1 MASVSASH
9 LILFIASLVI
19 AAGVAGTF
27 TQGISRLSQ
36 SIDDQ
41 SLEVS
46 EEVRTD
52 IEVISD
58 PGSPVYNNSSKS
70 VTLLV
75 KNTGTAEIP
84 ADSQFIE
91 ILVDGRYR
99 TNVTVTVVDGTEWR
113 PNNVVRLDIGGV
125 DLSAG
130 DHRAKII
137 VNGDEEVF
145 AFRT

>member
-27 TQGISRLSQ
+27 TQGVSRLSQ
-36 SIDDQ
+36 GIDDQ

-58 PGSPVYNNSSKS
+58 AGSPVYNNSTNT

-84 ADSQFIE
+84 ADPRFVE
-91 ILVDGRYR
+91 ILLDGQYR
-99 TNVTVTVVDGTEWR
+99 ANATMTVVDGETWR
-113 PNNVVRLDIGGV
+113 PNNVVRIEITDA
-125 DLSAG
+125 DLSPG
-130 DHRAKII
+130 DHRAKLI

-145 AFRT
+145 RFRT

>member
-9 LILFIASLVI
+9 LILFIASMVI

-27 TQGISRLSQ
+27 MQGVSRLSQ
-36 SIDDQ
+36 GIDDQ

-58 PGSPVYNNSSKS
+58 PGSSVYNNSSNT

-75 KNTGTAEIP
+75 KNTGTSDIP
-84 ADSQFIE
+84 AESQFID
-91 ILVDGRYR
+91 ILLDGQYQ
-99 TNVTVTVVDGTEWR
+99 TNVTLTVVDGDRWR
-113 PNNVVRLDIGGV
+113 PNNVVRLEIGGA
-125 DLSAG
+125 DLAND
-130 DHRAKII
+130 DHRVKLI

-145 AFRT
+145 RFRS

>member
-36 SIDDQ
+36 GIDDQ

-58 PGSPVYNNSSKS
+58 PGSPVYNNSSKT

-91 ILVDGRYR
+91 ILVNGRYR

-113 PNNVVRLDIGGV
+113 PNNVVRLDVGGV

>member
-36 SIDDQ
+36 GIDDQ

-46 EEVRTD
+46 DEVRTD

-58 PGSPVYNNSSKS
+58 AGSPVYNNSTNT

-75 KNTGTAEIP
+75 KNTGTSEIP
-84 ADSQFIE
+84 ADARFIE
-91 ILVDGRYR
+91 ILLDGQYR
-99 TNVTVTVVDGTEWR
+99 ANVTVTVVDGETWR
-113 PNNVVRLDIGGV
+113 PNNVIRLEITDA
-125 DLSAG
+125 DLSPG
-130 DHRAKII
+130 DHRAKLI

-145 AFRT
+145 RFRT

>member
-36 SIDDQ
+36 GIDDQ

-58 PGSPVYNNSSKS
+58 AGSPVYNNSTKT
-70 VTLLV
+70 VTILV
-75 KNTGTAEIP
+75 KNTGTSTL
-84 ADSQFIE
+84 DNDTRFIE
-91 ILVDGRYR
+91 ILLDGQYR
-99 TNVTVTVVDGTEWR
+99 TNVTSTVVDGEQWG
-113 PNNVVRLDIGGV
+113 PSNVVRLEIGGA

-130 DHRAKII
+130 DHRVKVI

-145 AFRT
+145 RFRT

>member
-9 LILFIASLVI
+9 LVLFIASLVI

-27 TQGISRLSQ
+27 TQSISRLSQ
-36 SIDDQ
+36 GIDDQ

-58 PGSPVYNNSSKS
+58 AGSPVYNDSTKE

-75 KNTGTAEIP
+75 KNTGTSDLQS
-84 ADSQFIE
+84 DSRFVE
-91 ILVDGRYR
+91 ILLDGQYR
-99 TNVTVTVVDGTEWR
+99 TNVTLTVVDGEAWR
-113 PNNVVRLDIGGV
+113 PNNVVRIVISDV

-145 AFRT
+145 AFRV

>member
-36 SIDDQ
+36 GIDDQ
-41 SLEVS
+41 SLEVA

-52 IEVISD
+52 VEVISD
-58 PGSPVYNNSSKS
+58 AGSPVYDDANGT

-75 KNTGTAEIP
+75 KNTGTSEIP
-84 ADSQFIE
+84 ADGRF
-91 ILVDGRYR
+91 VDVLLDGQYR
-99 TNVTVTVVDGTEWR
+99 TNVTITVVDGTAWR
-113 PNNVVRLDIGGV
+113 PSNVVRLVIGGA

-130 DHRAKII
+130 DHRAKLI

-145 AFRT
+145 AFRV

>member
-1 MASVSASH
+1 VASVSASH

-27 TQGISRLSQ
+27 TQGISRLSDG
-36 SIDDQ
+36 IDDQ

-58 PGSPVYNNSSKS
+58 AGSPVYNNSTNT

-75 KNTGTAEIP
+75 KNTGTADIP
-84 ADSQFIE
+84 ADSRFIE
-91 ILVDGRYR
+91 ILIDGRYR
-99 TNVTVTVVDGTEWR
+99 TNVTITVVDGEMWQR
-113 PNNVVRLDIGGV
+113 NNVIRLEIGGT
-125 DLSAG
+125 DLTPG
-130 DHRAKII
+130 DHRVKLI

-145 AFRT
+145 RFRT

>member
-9 LILFIASLVI
+9 LILFIASMVI

-27 TQGISRLSQ
+27 TQGVSRLSQ
-36 SIDDQ
+36 GIDDQ

-58 PGSPVYNNSSKS
+58 AGSPVYDNSSNT
-70 VTLLV
+70 VTILV
-75 KNTGTAEIP
+75 KNTGTSTIP
-84 ADSQFIE
+84 AESQFIE
-91 ILVDGRYR
+91 ILLDGQYQ
-99 TNVTVTVVDGTEWR
+99 TNVTMTVVDGDRWR
-113 PNNVVRLDIGGV
+113 PNNVVRLEIGGA
-125 DLSAG
+125 DLSSD
-130 DHRAKII
+130 DHRVKLI

-145 AFRT
+145 RFRS